1 MELKPL
7 SISWDKTKNKI
18 SDDDVVKVI
27 CSNLFSLDPD
37 DIVRD
42 VETLIKFDAING
54 KDRLYDLGIE
64 HNTLL
69 DPDMQ
74 DYLDGDYDTFRD
86 FIREDYDRFEDFM
99 NNYKEALVKLKAKGL
114 I

>member
-7 SISWDKTKNKI
+7 NISWDKTKNKI
-18 SDDDVVKVI
+18 GDDDIVKII

-37 DIVRD
+37 DIVRG

-54 KDRLYDLGIE
+54 KDWFYDLDIE
-64 HNTLL
+64 YDTLL
-69 DPDMQ
+69 DPDIQ
-74 DYLDGDYDTFRD
+74 DYLDGDYDTFKD
-86 FIREDYDRFEDFM
+86 FIREDYDRLEDFM
-99 NNYKEALVKLKAKGL
+99 KNYEEALVKLKAKGL